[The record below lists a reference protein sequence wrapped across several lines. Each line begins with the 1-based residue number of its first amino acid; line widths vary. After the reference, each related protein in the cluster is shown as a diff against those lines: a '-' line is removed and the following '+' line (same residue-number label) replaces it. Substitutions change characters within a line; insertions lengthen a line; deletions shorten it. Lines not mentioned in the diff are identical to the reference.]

1 MNTNLQKINQT
12 LNTFPKIWPQYTAAP
27 EVLRLGFNYLKKK
40 TTELT
45 LASLVIT
52 PVTNN
57 DKCHLNDFLDNST
70 ADYHYFFEYSDY
82 LYQYTLI
89 FLILFFFAILKLF
102 ILIKDAHIL
111 NFAIALELVSLYCVV
126 LCLILLLW
134 NQIAMVGT
142 LYTAI
147 LVIGAAE
154 LCIGLVIY
162 FFFLQNNVIL
172 NWNLFKNTRS

>member
-1 MNTNLQKINQT
+1 MNFKLNETNQLVNNISK
-12 LNTFPKIWPQYTAAP
+12 FWPQYMAAP
-27 EVLRLGFNYLKKK
+27 EVLRLGFNFFQKKNARFK
-40 TTELT
+40 YAL
-45 LASLVIT
+45 LASFIEKSKLDCFL
-52 PVTNN
+52 NN
-57 DKCHLNDFLDNST
+57 DESEYKHL
-70 ADYHYFFEYSDY
+70 FEYSSY
-82 LYQYTLI
+82 LYEYTLI
-89 FLILFFFAILKLF
+89 FLILFFFAIIKLF

-126 LCLILLLW
+126 LCLMLLSW
-134 NQIAMVGT
+134 NHIAMVGT